1 MKLPSRRWFRRPAV
15 LGLAQ
20 GLLAFGA
27 ILPASAANPSMAD
40 DFKKIMEWQSLEMA
54 QGLAFNAGS
63 TFDPPQEVKGG
74 RLQPDLSLGVGVMPL
89 DKSKFPQLGSK
100 TLREKDM
107 SAMFKA
113 KQVFPNITM
122 HLRAG
127 LPFRSDF
134 SLRFTDMTTP
144 PNYKLSPGVS
154 GKAQSNS
161 IGFGVRKHFFGDDKF
176 LVSVGANYN
185 YVFGYVKYWTKFN
198 VNAVEGFSADSD
210 VRGGIAWNLNS
221 FGANFVLSQGF
232 GLWTPFV
239 GLGYNYAT
247 GSVRSRL
254 EILSNTPLIAP
265 IIGEASQHPES
276 NQARYILG
284 VQTNRSWVNFFSNAE
299 IKAMGAH
306 AGESWII
313 HTGFMLPF
321 RIGPRGNSK
330 SEVVSHKTAKPR
342 YNVEEIAAA
351 DPIEIEDED
360 DWSSP
365 IPRRR
370 KTETLRDAVRNKTP
384 EEMKKQKKH
393 SWFNFMEKSS
403 PASKPFKLD
412 EEESESSSS
421 TLIFIQ

>member
-1 MKLPSRRWFRRPAV
+1 MTIPQCRRFRRLAVAVFIPAFLA
-15 LGLAQ
+15 LGAR
-20 GLLAFGA
+20 GNAH
-27 ILPASAANPSMAD
+27 AANPSMAD

-89 DKSKFPQLGSK
+89 DKSKFPELQSK

-107 SAMFKA
+107 SSMFKA

-134 SLRFTDMTTP
+134 TFRFTDMTTP
-144 PNYKLSPGVS
+144 PNYKISPGVS

-161 IGFGVRKHFFGDDKF
+161 LGFGVRKHFFGDDKF

-198 VNAVEGFSADSD
+198 VDAVEGFSADSD

-265 IIGEASQHPES
+265 IIGEASRHPES

-299 IKAMGAH
+299 IKAMGDH

-321 RIGPRGNSK
+321 RIGPRGSSRSEIVKSK
-330 SEVVSHKTAKPR
+330 RAQPKVA
-342 YNVEEIAAA
+342 VEEIAAA
-351 DPIEIEDED
+351 EPMIEDED

-370 KTETLRDAVRNKTP
+370 QNETLRDAVRDMSP
-384 EEMKKQKKH
+384 EELKKRKKK
-393 SWFNFMEKSS
+393 SWFKHQ
-403 PASKPFKLD
+403 PAPAPEPFKL
-412 EEESESSSS
+412 EEEAETSS